1 MSEIPVDAESPSAS
15 AEPRIIAMV
24 AGVVVSWHP
33 ERGWLCEEHQVQPC
47 THTADLQ
54 VVPDPD
60 WGQ

>member
-15 AEPRIIAMV
+15 AEPYIIAMV

-47 THTADLQ
+47 THTADL
-54 VVPDPD
+54 VVGKSTL
-60 WGQ
+60 WEQ